1 MHAGRDHQSD
11 RIVHALGDKLDETHQ
26 TYVPSFTWLVAVEIH
41 DNEIRLLNVEELATQ
56 FLRHR
61 IELLLV
67 EAMLQNVGLF
77 VEPLVFDHILP
88 VFGEHDASVA
98 DGVDVLDE
106 RVLLVLIHNVNVRD
120 QLKLAI
126 GDLFN
131 VFDEGVDNYQVVV
144 YDDNMRID
152 FDDVVVDELL
162 SETLMFGFFV
172 FVNIEHLDV
181 VRQFALE
188 FVLFVIVKVLE
199 SEDVQLDVLA
209 TGYVFC

>member
-1 MHAGRDHQSD
+1 
-11 RIVHALGDKLDETHQ
+11 
-26 TYVPSFTWLVAVEIH
+26 
-41 DNEIRLLNVEELATQ
+41 
-56 FLRHR
+56 
-61 IELLLV
+61 
-67 EAMLQNVGLF
+67 
-77 VEPLVFDHILP
+77 
-88 VFGEHDASVA
+88 FGEHDASVA